1 MLTAG
6 TTDIRSDELAQA
18 YAALA
23 GLVLLVYDTLLTLD
37 TEIEIIW
44 KRRPRFGS
52 TTDIGERWK
61 GHKVCIFKDLCLFHF
76 LTAQHPSCGPLN
88 IIFQALIVP
97 TGFSLYALLLTRAY
111 AISRRNIWVII
122 TLGPFVIATLVL
134 TLLAVLFGTCEPRT
148 PENHTRILNIRRS
161 YQIANSIVLMS
172 FDAGLL
178 FITIYYT
185 WTLHKARKNLN
196 QTQQHVN
203 LASELIR
210 HGLVRYLLIFA
221 WSLETPIVV
230 KFLRPSLTGIETP
243 IRGSSCIIMG
253 CRFYL
258 ELMAGLSHYVVDG
271 RSDAPVTDNIPTL
284 TAMIFAGGEE
294 TTMVVPD
301 SNDEI
306 AENYSFNSHATR
318 DNASGR
324 SSLKIGRPC
333 MICEPIIDSMTGEGN
348 SSES

>member
-23 GLVLLVYDTLLTLD
+23 GLVLLVYDTLLTFD

-134 TLLAVLFGTCEPRT
+134 TLRYFLGHVNLAR
-148 PENHTRILNIRRS
+148 RKIIRAFLIFVG
-161 YQIANSIVLMS
+161 QIANSIVLMS

-271 RSDAPVTDNIPTL
+271 RSDAPVTDSIPTL